1 MRFSGRRGDDL
12 SRLDENGWKRLL
24 AFCDR
29 AQLTLP
35 LGLRCRDRLPGWVRS
50 RIEANLANNATRWEK
65 MKAAYRE
72 AASAYQEACL
82 EFLVLKGFTHCPD
95 FAAQPCHR
103 PQYDIDMLFPRERL
117 RQAREITLRLGYE
130 SLEGFDEF
138 PIDHLPTMIRKTG
151 WEWRGDCFDTEI
163 PVSLELH
170 FRLWDPRT
178 EGFAPSGLDEFWE
191 RRQSR
196 ELDGLHFLALQPEDA
211 VGYASLHMIRHLLR
225 GDLRAFHVY
234 ELAWLLDRKQDDAAF
249 WNAWFSLHD
258 ESLRRIEA
266 ICFGLAHGWF
276 DCGLPA
282 AAEEAIGRLPGE
294 IRRWLE
300 AHAESP
306 LIGLFRPNKDD
317 LWLHWHLLSSP
328 ASRVAMLR
336 RRLLPGRL
344 PGPVDAV
351 HLRPDEITWRI
362 RVRRRWRY
370 AVYVLARA
378 VHHSRALPST
388 AWSAA
393 RWFGGGIGLKR
404 PFWRFFIAAGF
415 FDFGLFVFFLLYNV
429 YLLRLG
435 FRENFL
441 GLIAGMMTAGSVA
454 ATIPAALALERFG
467 IRKTLLG
474 AFTLVA
480 CLSALRAWIVVPS
493 ALLALAFAAGA
504 AGSVWAVAISPA
516 VAGLTNERNRSAGF
530 SLVFSSGIAIGAFG
544 GLAGGRLPGWLQ
556 RLHPAASATA
566 SYLDSLLLSCGI
578 VLLALIPLSR
588 TSFAPVPKAGRKI
601 HRPSPLLLRF
611 LVAMAVWNL
620 GTGAFNP
627 FFNVFFVRLHFPM
640 EQIGS
645 LFSAAQLIQAGA
657 VLLAPLALRKFG
669 LTRGI
674 SGMELATALAM
685 VCLAYAKGPG
695 WAAGAYIAY
704 MAAQYMSEPGMYTLL
719 MDRVSP
725 AERNS
730 SSALTFLVVCA
741 AQAVAAAG
749 AGALLDRFG
758 YAPVLI
764 AASLICAIAAI
775 LFRALLPGKK
785 QDLPADA

>member
-1 MRFSGRRGDDL
+1 
-12 SRLDENGWKRLL
+12 
-24 AFCDR
+24 
-29 AQLTLP
+29 
-35 LGLRCRDRLPGWVRS
+35 LGLRCRDHLPGWVRS
-50 RIEANLANNATRWEK
+50 RIDGNLANNAIRWRK
-65 MKAAYRE
+65 IKAAYRE
-72 AASAYQEACL
+72 AASAYQEEQL

-95 FAAQPCHR
+95 FVAQPCHR
-103 PQYDIDMLFPRERL
+103 AQYDIDLLFPHENL
-117 RQAREITLRLGYE
+117 KQAREITLHLGYE
-130 SLEGFDEF
+130 PLNGFDKF

-151 WEWRGDCFDTEI
+151 WEWRGDYFDTET

-178 EGFAPSGLDEFWE
+178 EGFNPAGIDEFWE

-196 ELDGLHFLALQPEDA
+196 ELDGLRFVSLQSEDA

-225 GDLRAFHVY
+225 GGLRPSHVY
-234 ELAWLLDRKQDDAAF
+234 ELAWLLDRKTGDDAF
-249 WNAWFSLHD
+249 WNVWFNLHD

-266 ICFGLAHGWF
+266 ICFGLAHSWF

-282 AAEEAIGRLPGE
+282 AATEAIERLPSE

-300 AHAESP
+300 GYAESP

-317 LWLHWHLLSSP
+317 LWLHWHLLNSP

-362 RVRRRWRY
+362 HVRRRWRY
-370 AVYVLARA
+370 LVYILARS
-378 VHHSRALPST
+378 VHHLRAIPST

-393 RWFGGGIGLKR
+393 RWFGGGIGFGR
-404 PFWRFFIAAGF
+404 PFWRFFLAAGF

-441 GLIAGMMTAGSVA
+441 GLIAGVLTAGSVA
-454 ATIPAALALERFG
+454 GTIPAAIVLERFG

-474 AFTLVA
+474 AFALIA
-480 CLSALRAWIVVPS
+480 CLSALRAWIVFPS
-493 ALLALAFAAGA
+493 ALLVFAFAAGLVT
-504 AGSVWAVAISPA
+504 SVWAVAISPA
-516 VAGLTNERNRSAGF
+516 VAGLTNERNRSTGF
-530 SLVFSSGIAIGAFG
+530 SLVFSSGIAIGVFG
-544 GLAGGRLPGWLQ
+544 GFVGGHLPGWLQ
-556 RLHPAASATA
+556 RLQFAASATA
-566 SYLDSLLLSCGI
+566 SYRDSLLLSCGI
-578 VLLALIPLSR
+578 VLLALLPLSR
-588 TSFAPVPKAGRKI
+588 TSFAPVPKSGRRI
-601 HRPSPLLLRF
+601 HRPSPLLVRF
-611 LVAMAVWNL
+611 LIAMAVWNL

-645 LFSAAQLIQAGA
+645 LFSVSQLIQAGA
-657 VLLAPLALRKFG
+657 VLLAPFALRKFG

-685 VCLAYAKGPG
+685 VCLASAKGPG

-730 SSALTFLVVCA
+730 ASALTFLVVCA
-741 AQAVAAAG
+741 AQAIAAAG

-764 AASLICAIAAI
+764 AAAFICVIAAI
-775 LFRALLPGKK
+775 LFRALLSGEKR
-785 QDLPADA
+785 DLPVDA